1 MFAPKNI
8 LVPTDFSKFSDKAFK
23 YALDIAM
30 RYNSR
35 IFLLHVI
42 DGTIQQFVADYCIDT
57 KVVERVVNE
66 SIITSNENVQKMIDS
81 FSGTKEIKI
90 ISDVRRGI
98 PYEEILK
105 DQQEHEIDLIV
116 IASQG
121 RTGLRKLLIG
131 SVAEKVMRGAGCPVL
146 LLKN

>member
-1 MFAPKNI
+1 MFEPKTI
-8 LVPTDFSKFSDKAFK
+8 LVPTDFSKFSNKAFK

-42 DGTIQQFVADYCIDT
+42 DSTIQQFVADYCIDT
-57 KVVERVVNE
+57 RVAERVVNE
-66 SIITSNENVQKMIDS
+66 SIITSNENVKKMIDS
-81 FSGTKEIKI
+81 FSETKEVKI
-90 ISDVRRGI
+90 ITDVRRGI

-105 DQQEHEIDLIV
+105 NQQEHEIDLIV

-131 SVAEKVMRGAGCPVL
+131 SVTEKVIREAGCPVL
-146 LLKN
+146 LVKN